1 MEKKQEADERDERR
15 VVFVVVVVV
24 YSERKL
30 ILIRKLR
37 YGKGTLHE
45 VAFSL

>member
-15 VVFVVVVVV
+15 VVVVV

>member
-15 VVFVVVVVV
+15 VVVV

>member
-1 MEKKQEADERDERR
+1 MEKKQEAGERDERR
-15 VVFVVVVVV
+15 VVVVV

>member
-1 MEKKQEADERDERR
+1 MEKKQEADERDQRR
-15 VVFVVVVVV
+15 VVVVV

>member
-15 VVFVVVVVV
+15 VVVVV

-30 ILIRKLR
+30 ILIQKLR

>member
-1 MEKKQEADERDERR
+1 MEKKQEANERDERR
-15 VVFVVVVVV
+15 VVVVV

>member
-15 VVFVVVVVV
+15 VVFVV